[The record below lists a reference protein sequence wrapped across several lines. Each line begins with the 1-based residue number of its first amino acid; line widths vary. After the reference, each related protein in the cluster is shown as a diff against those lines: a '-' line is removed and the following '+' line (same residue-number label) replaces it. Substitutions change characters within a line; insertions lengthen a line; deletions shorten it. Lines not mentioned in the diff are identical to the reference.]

1 MAQTRIQVAGRQVE
15 VGDAL
20 RGRIQQELSDS
31 IGKYFDIAWD
41 GVVTVGREGH
51 GFDVEV
57 ALHLASGMHLQAQGF
72 GAEAHP
78 AFDNALDKIEKRVR
92 RYKRRLK
99 DHHGAQRAALPV
111 EPAAYATLAGP
122 EPDDADIAET
132 AAGDAPMVIAE
143 TTARILTMPVSTAV
157 LQLELTEAPALLFR
171 NSAHGELNMVY
182 RRPDGNIGWIDPKR
196 AAA

>member
-20 RGRIQQELSDS
+20 RGRIQQELTDG
-31 IGKYFDIAWD
+31 IGKYFEGSWD

-57 ALHLASGMHLQAQGF
+57 ALHLASGMHLQAHGF
-72 GAEAHP
+72 GAEAHS
-78 AFDNALDKIEKRVR
+78 AFNDALIKIEKRVR

-99 DHHGAQRAALPV
+99 DHHGAQRALPV
-111 EPAAYATLAGP
+111 EAAVYATIAGS
-122 EPDDADIAET
+122 EPDDADLAET
-132 AAGDAPMVIAE
+132 PAGDAPMVIAE
-143 TTARILTMPVSTAV
+143 TTARVVTMPVSTAV

>member
-20 RGRIQQELSDS
+20 RGRIEQELTDT
-31 IGKYFDIAWD
+31 IGKYFEGSWD

-57 ALHLASGMHLQAQGF
+57 ALHLASGMHLQAHGF
-72 GAEAHP
+72 GADAHP
-78 AFDNALDKIEKRVR
+78 AFDDALVKIEKRVR

-99 DHHGAQRAALPV
+99 DHHGAQRALPV
-111 EPAAYATLAGP
+111 ESAAYATIAGP
-122 EPDDADIAET
+122 DPDDIDLPDA
-132 AAGDAPMVIAE
+132 AAGDAAVVIAE
-143 TTARILTMPVSTAV
+143 TTARVVTMPVSTAV

>member
-20 RGRIQQELSDS
+20 RGRIQQELSDG
-31 IGKYFDIAWD
+31 IGKYFEGSWD

-57 ALHLASGMHLQAQGF
+57 ALHLASGMHLQAHGF
-72 GAEAHP
+72 GTDAHP
-78 AFDNALDKIEKRVR
+78 AFDDALIKIEKRVR

-99 DHHGAQRAALPV
+99 DHHGAQRALPV
-111 EPAAYATLAGP
+111 EPAAYATIAGP
-122 EPDDADIAET
+122 EPDDAEVADAP
-132 AAGDAPMVIAE
+132 AGDAPMVIAE
-143 TTARILTMPVSTAV
+143 TTARVVTMPVSTAV